1 MISGKPV
8 SKIVREIL
16 DQDPSLIHTLQQ
28 RKTAQ
33 KEIAERI
40 MHELLDR
47 GLFLEKDQ
55 DKLKGNIAVAITR
68 YLKKLRQRQEELL
81 GVKRVH
87 HILRKGTT
95 EVVDGQIHYK
105 LNFRKDTD
113 IISALSF
120 ILDQLDQE
128 SISNVS
134 FPNRNG
140 VELYTKK
147 MAEEAFLSQISELN
161 VVEHIKLQD
170 SLSHLRLM
178 LPQEAEKIPGI
189 LAHVSSLLADQAI
202 SLYRIH
208 TVHQLNQLVVTFV
221 ISEEHASKARDILLK
236 LNNAKIESGK
246 PD

>member
-1 MISGKPV
+1 MITGKPV
-8 SKIVREIL
+8 SRLVREIL

-40 MHELLDR
+40 KNQLLDE
-47 GLFLEKDQ
+47 GLFLDKDQ

-68 YLKKLRQRQEELL
+68 YLKRLRQQQEELL
-81 GVKRVH
+81 GVKRVQD
-87 HILRKGTT
+87 ILKKGTT

-105 LNFRKDTD
+105 LTFRKDTN
-113 IISALSF
+113 ILSALKV
-120 ILDQLDQE
+120 ILDQLDQD

-147 MAEEAFLSQISELN
+147 MAEESFLNRITNLTGVN
-161 VVEHIKLQD
+161 GVKLQD

-178 LPQEAEKIPGI
+178 LPQEAEEVPGV

-208 TVHQLNQLVVTFV
+208 TVHQSNQLVVTFV
-221 ISEEHASKARDILLK
+221 INEQHASKARDILLK
-236 LNNAKIESGK
+236 LNNAKSE
-246 PD
+246 